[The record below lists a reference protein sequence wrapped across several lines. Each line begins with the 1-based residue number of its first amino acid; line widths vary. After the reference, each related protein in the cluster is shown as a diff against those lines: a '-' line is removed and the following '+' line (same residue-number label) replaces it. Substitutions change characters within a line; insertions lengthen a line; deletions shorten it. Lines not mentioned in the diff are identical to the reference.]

1 MKNQANKILKP
12 GYKREGQFL
21 ASLDSSL
28 YLPSLF
34 ARCSTG
40 CPWHPVK
47 LPIISEII
55 PSYFVCLKSIWCLSL
70 KGKEIKWLSCFVKEC
85 QPVAICTFVNG
96 VWLLNVKW
104 RERRKLTG
112 CGNIDKAKGLYEIY
126 QGSGRGDRFTG
137 YVKLYHTTCNY
148 SA

>member
-55 PSYFVCLKSIWCLSL
+55 PSYFICLKSIWCLSL

-112 CGNIDKAKGLYEIY
+112 YGNIDKAKGLYEIY